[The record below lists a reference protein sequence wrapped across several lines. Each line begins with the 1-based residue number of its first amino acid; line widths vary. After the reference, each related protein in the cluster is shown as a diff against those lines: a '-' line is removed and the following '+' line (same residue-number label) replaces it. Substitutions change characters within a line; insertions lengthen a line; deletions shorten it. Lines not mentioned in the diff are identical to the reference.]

1 MSVGLESEKFSARE
15 RLKGRRDF
23 EKVYRLGRRYTGE
36 GIVLYVYRVASP
48 EMRLGTTVSKKI
60 GGAVVRNRI
69 KRFFREWYRKNK
81 GKMVEGI
88 HLVLEARKELSEL
101 SYQEGEAIFLRL
113 LAEAKLLKSGIE

>member
-1 MSVGLESEKFSARE
+1 MSVGLESEKFTARE
-15 RLKGRRDF
+15 RLKGRREF

-36 GIVLYVYRVASP
+36 GIVLYVYRVASK
-48 EMRLGTTVSKKI
+48 ERRLGTTVSKKI

-69 KRFFREWYRKNK
+69 KRFFREWYRQNK

-113 LAEAKLLKSGIE
+113 LEEAKLLKS

>member
-1 MSVGLESEKFSARE
+1 LSVGLESEKFSARE

-60 GGAVVRNRI
+60 
-69 KRFFREWYRKNK
+69 REWYRKNK